1 MVSIQCHLF
10 VFSKTSTAY
19 QNHNMAG
26 LFITLEGIDFC
37 GKTTQARRLASYLKR
52 KGYRVLLVREPGGD
66 KVAERIR
73 RVLLSRENSDMTALT
88 ELLLYEAA
96 RSQLTQ
102 KVILPELRK
111 NMVVL
116 CDRYADSTLAYQ
128 GYGRGLSKSMINQLN
143 HLATFGLWPDLT
155 IVLDVPVSV
164 SAKRK
169 RLKGGK
175 KDRLEREKTEFHRR
189 IRRGFLKIAQGNRKR
204 IKVVDGTKDVRLTWQ
219 EVKKL
224 VDELLGESGR

>member
-1 MVSIQCHLF
+1 
-10 VFSKTSTAY
+10 
-19 QNHNMAG
+19 MAG

-37 GKTTQARRLASYLKR
+37 GKTTQARRLASYLRR
-52 KGYRVLLVREPGGD
+52 KGHRVLSVREPGGD

-73 RVLLSRENSDMTALT
+73 KVLLNKKNSDLTALT

-102 KVILPELRK
+102 KVILPALKR
-111 NMVVL
+111 NMIVL

-128 GYGRGLSKSMINQLN
+128 GYGRGLSKSMIDKLN
-143 HLATFGLWPDLT
+143 RLATFGLRPDLT

-175 KDRLEREKTEFHRR
+175 KDRLERERAEFHLR
-189 IRRGFLKIAQGNRKR
+189 IRRGFLKIAKENRKR
-204 IKVVDGTKDVRLTWQ
+204 IKVVDGTQDVRGTWQ

-224 VDELLGESGR
+224 ADELLSESGR